1 MKITVCM
8 AVYNGQDFISEQLD
22 SIVNQILAVD
32 EVVIINDCS
41 SDNTVNII
49 SSYSNDL
56 NITII
61 NNKENVGVIQSFEKA
76 LYNATGDYI
85 FLCDQDDVWK
95 PNKVKLMVEKLN
107 EKKGLCISDYELI
120 DKNTKSLNNAIKID
134 GKNLSIIK
142 TIIKNHYIGCSIAFN
157 RELLDYALPFPNN
170 IPMHDSWLGII
181 ASYYFNVSVLNESTL
196 FYRRHDNNVTGTRNN
211 FIRIIKDRLG
221 LISSFLLRISKKKL
235 LTS

>member
-1 MKITVCM
+1 M